1 LLDDSEHLLHNHRV
15 SVASLRLLFTFAP
28 ECRSA
33 SHRDWRSPSPEYPL
47 PPTATFREQRLENYQ
62 ESGGGNPRWALP
74 DMIATSKL
82 DRYAWQDEYRL
93 IFSFTDALSFEKVNT
108 RLVRGKVQE
117 TPHAR

>member
-1 LLDDSEHLLHNHRV
+1 
-15 SVASLRLLFTFAP
+15 
-28 ECRSA
+28 
-33 SHRDWRSPSPEYPL
+33 
-47 PPTATFREQRLENYQ
+47 
-62 ESGGGNPRWALP
+62 
-74 DMIATSKL
+74 MIATSKL